1 MTTHAAE
8 FCTLDEV
15 NRLKIIQ
22 DIVDRHLITQ
32 MAAHR
37 LGITDDL
44 SADVFRRI
52 IPNLARLVWLTVV
65 VKNPAIFI
73 CNKKCGAGCL
83 SVSRRQ
89 PTDDSQSAKMIQTG
103 NAPPHRG
110 IHHIYKLTL

>member
-37 LGITDDL
+37 LGITDEL

-52 IPNLARLVWLTVV
+52 IRMRKTMNVLKRSQTRH
-65 VKNPAIFI
+65 
-73 CNKKCGAGCL
+73 CL
-83 SVSRRQ
+83 
-89 PTDDSQSAKMIQTG
+89 
-103 NAPPHRG
+103 
-110 IHHIYKLTL
+110 L